1 MRPNTTTDDH
11 KGQDKLLDALKFLNL
26 RAVEVGIFG
35 GVNRRKSKKYPK
47 RKRPAKGT
55 PIALYGAVHEY
66 GSQNGQIPE
75 KSFLRSTVDQNQK
88 RYDQQFERGMGDT
101 ITGRQSVDEVLTTL
115 AEITIKGDVQ
125 KKITEI
131 HLIDTG
137 ALRMAIKG
145 KVIRGFLA

>member
-35 GVNRRKSKKYPK
+35 GVNRRKSKKYPN
-47 RKRPAKGT
+47 RKRPKHGT

>member
-11 KGQDKLLDALKFLNL
+11 KGQDRLLDALKFLNL

-35 GVNRRKSKKYPK
+35 GVNRRKSKKYPN
-47 RKRPAKGT
+47 RKRPKHGT
-55 PIALYGAVHEY
+55 PIALYGAFHEY
-66 GSQNGQIPE
+66 KNGGVR
-75 KSFLRSTVDQNQK
+75 SFLRSTVDQNQK

-125 KKITEI
+125 KKITEV

-145 KVIRGFLA
+145 KVVRGFLTA